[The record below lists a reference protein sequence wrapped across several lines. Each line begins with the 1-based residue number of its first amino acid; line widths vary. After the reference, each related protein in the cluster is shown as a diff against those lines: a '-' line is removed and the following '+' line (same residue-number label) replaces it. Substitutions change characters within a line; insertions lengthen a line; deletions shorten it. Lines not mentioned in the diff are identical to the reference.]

1 MLYLNFF
8 QRSLQKFKKNV
19 MPIIILIVGKLDI
32 FLGVKAWCMIFASSV
47 LGKGAKNMTLNIHK
61 FLVLSQALKDYGMN
75 KQLHIRIMFS
85 L

>member
-1 MLYLNFF
+1 
-8 QRSLQKFKKNV
+8 
-19 MPIIILIVGKLDI
+19 MPNIILIVGKLVI

-47 LGKGAKNMTLNIHK
+47 LGKEAKNMTLNIHK
-61 FLVLSQALKDYGMN
+61 CLVLSQALKDYGMN

>member
-8 QRSLQKFKKNV
+8 QRSLQKLKKNV
-19 MPIIILIVGKLDI
+19 MPNIILIVGKLVI

-47 LGKGAKNMTLNIHK
+47 LGKEAKNMTLNIHK

>member
-1 MLYLNFF
+1 
-8 QRSLQKFKKNV
+8 
-19 MPIIILIVGKLDI
+19 MPNIILIVGKLVI

-75 KQLHIRIMFS
+75 KQLHIRIMYKGSIRQNALFEMRC
-85 L
+85 LKRMH